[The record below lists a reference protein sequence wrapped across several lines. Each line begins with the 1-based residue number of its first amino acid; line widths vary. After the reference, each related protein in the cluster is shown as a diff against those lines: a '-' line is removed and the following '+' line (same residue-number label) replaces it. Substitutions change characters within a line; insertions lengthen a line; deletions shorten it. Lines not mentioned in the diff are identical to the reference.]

1 MTSKTLSFRTAF
13 GEESHPAKKTLSFRT
28 AFGEESHPAKK
39 TLSFRTAFGE
49 ESHPAKQRSPTLLLV
64 ILQKKRRSTD
74 RINNTFS
81 LIQPDEIPRLRSG

>member
-1 MTSKTLSFRTAF
+1 MTNLEVMTSKPLSFRTAF

-28 AFGEESHPAKK
+28 AFGEESHPV
-39 TLSFRTAFGE
+39 
-49 ESHPAKQRSPTLLLV
+49 KQRSPTLLLV
-64 ILQKKRRSTD
+64 ILPKKRRSTD